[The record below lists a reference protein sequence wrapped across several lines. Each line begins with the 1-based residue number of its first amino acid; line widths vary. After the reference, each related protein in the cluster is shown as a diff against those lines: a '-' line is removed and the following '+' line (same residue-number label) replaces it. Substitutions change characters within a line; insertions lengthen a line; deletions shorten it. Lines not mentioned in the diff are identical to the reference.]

1 MLQQVEHS
9 EALGHL
15 HTVSGIWDHVLQ
27 LNEQGEPVS
36 ADHGWDPAFPPPWGE
51 AVQQLTE
58 QELPACEPSTLRL
71 SWTMGQPRVA
81 VSQGRHASPG

>member
-1 MLQQVEHS
+1 MLQQVVHS
-9 EALGHL
+9 ETLGHL
-15 HTVSGIWDHVLQ
+15 HTVSGICDNVLQ
-27 LNEQGEPVS
+27 LNEQFEPVS
-36 ADHGWDPAFPPPWGE
+36 ADHGWDPAFPTSCGE

-71 SWTMGQPRVA
+71 SWTMGQPHVP